1 MKYLKMKECQRIE
14 AIALL
19 NKDKGNYLFVCN
31 RLLSVVKKV
40 YDILINH
47 VKKITDE
54 IIAIIRVA
62 LRQGK
67 FV

>member
-14 AIALL
+14 VIALL

-31 RLLSVVKKV
+31 RLLSVVKV